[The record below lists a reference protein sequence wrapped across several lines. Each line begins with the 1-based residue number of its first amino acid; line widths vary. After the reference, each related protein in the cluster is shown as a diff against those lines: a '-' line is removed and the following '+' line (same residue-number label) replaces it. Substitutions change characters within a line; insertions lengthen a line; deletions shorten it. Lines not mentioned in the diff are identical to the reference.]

1 MQRLL
6 VFQQNNSGERKVAG
20 IRRYGGNRFDIRVET
35 IDSDLPPVLDDTEK
49 LLPAQLRADL
59 VLDFMR
65 HPDLSHD
72 LALRCVRRQIPLIAS
87 GKHLTVK
94 GALTP
99 PV

>member
-20 IRRYGGNRFDIRVET
+20 IRRYGGNRFDIQVET
-35 IDSDLPPVLDDTEK
+35 INSDLPPVLDDTAGLFPDTLE
-49 LLPAQLRADL
+49 ADL

-72 LALRCVRRQIPLIAS
+72 LAQRCMHRQLPLIAS
-87 GKHLTVK
+87 GKQITVK
-94 GALTP
+94 GVLTP

>member
-6 VFQQNNSGERKVAG
+6 IFQQNNSAERKVAG
-20 IRRYGGNRFDIRVET
+20 IRRYGGNAFT
-35 IDSDLPPVLDDTEK
+35 IQIESIASDLPPVLDDTDD
-49 LLPAQLRADL
+49 LFPAQLQGDL

-72 LALRCVRRQIPLIAS
+72 LALRCVRQQLPLIAS
-87 GKHLTVK
+87 GKHLDVN
-94 GALTP
+94 GVLTP

>member
-6 VFQQNNSGERKVAG
+6 VFQQNDSGERKVAG
-20 IRRYGGNRFDIRVET
+20 IRRYGGNRFDVQVET
-35 IDSDLPPVLDDTEK
+35 LDSDLPPVLDDTEGFF
-49 LLPAQLRADL
+49 PAQLEADL
-59 VLDFMR
+59 VLDFMH

-72 LALRCVRRQIPLIAS
+72 LALRCMHRQLPLIAS

-94 GALTP
+94 GVLTP